1 MNIYIYIY
9 IYLCDIEGKECS
21 LLKRKKKLVFAVYF
35 SINVVFILPARYISE
50 KHSKKKMKMKKQR
63 ATLMKIML

>member
-1 MNIYIYIY
+1 MFSV
-9 IYLCDIEGKECS
+9 E
-21 LLKRKKKLVFAVYF
+21 KKKIKLVFAVYF

>member
-1 MNIYIYIY
+1 MFSV
-9 IYLCDIEGKECS
+9 E
-21 LLKRKKKLVFAVYF
+21 KKKNLVFSVYF